1 MVLLNDFL
9 AVGNQDDKCVTGM
22 HLIESV
28 HHDWVSIVVEDEHE
42 DNGGALF
49 IAVALDQ
56 SNRAMLHF
64 TRA

>member
-1 MVLLNDFL
+1 
-9 AVGNQDDKCVTGM
+9 M

-42 DNGGALF
+42 DNSGAFF
-49 IAVALDQ
+49 IAIALDQ